1 MAATSPSVAAAARYG
16 QSCEMNRL
24 MINRGYNSERM
35 GESPEITYSIPR
47 WCTTDNIP
55 SSSMQPVYRFYHYV
69 EE

>member
-1 MAATSPSVAAAARYG
+1 
-16 QSCEMNRL
+16 

-69 EE
+69 EERPGRSALIQRGMHRRPEI

>member
-1 MAATSPSVAAAARYG
+1 
-16 QSCEMNRL
+16 
-24 MINRGYNSERM
+24 MINRGYNSERMSERM